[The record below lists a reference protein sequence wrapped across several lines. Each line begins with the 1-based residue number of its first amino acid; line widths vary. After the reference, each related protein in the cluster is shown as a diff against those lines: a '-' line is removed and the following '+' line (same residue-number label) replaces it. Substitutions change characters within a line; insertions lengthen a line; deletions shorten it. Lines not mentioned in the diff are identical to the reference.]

1 MRSKLQMIVL
11 VLLSTFFLNFELVLD
26 KAMADGFL
34 GDPLLL
40 KLVADQNEKNVLAIR
55 CWQGTVEE
63 TAKRRGIDGT
73 KIQSRRQIDFALDRQ
88 KDAWLWKTHWLEF
101 SSTQGNKLL
110 SSEPLNPDGGMIK
123 ENAYYVLFPYLP
135 SSKRKH
141 FVIRPLEEYSRNRGG
156 FSPMEF
162 LAADIGEIAYKRFGA
177 LYAQAMIG
185 GAKTWTASRVGD
197 IVKLSTRGE
206 ILNQYE
212 VDLSKGANV
221 VRYSADDGRLSEE
234 IVTEYETIDGLWLPT
249 RRVHK
254 QGRFDGT
261 ESFHLEYKMKTIGV
275 NHSMYELTISL
286 ESLGAVSG
294 DKMTDRRDG
303 SEHRFGQ

>member
-11 VLLSTFFLNFELVLD
+11 LLLSNFFLNCELVLNQ
-26 KAMADGFL
+26 ALADGFQ

-40 KLVADQNEKNVLAIR
+40 KLVADQNEKNILAIC

-73 KIQSRRQIDFALDRQ
+73 KIQSRRQIEFALDRQ
-88 KDAWLWKTHWLEF
+88 KDAWLWKIHWLEF
-101 SSTQGNKLL
+101 SSSNGTKLL
-110 SSEPLNPDGGMIK
+110 SSEPLNPERGMIK
-123 ENAYYVLFPYLP
+123 ENAYYVLFPYSP

-141 FVIRPLEEYSRNRGG
+141 FTIRPIEEYKRGRDE
-156 FSPMEF
+156 FTPMEF
-162 LAADIGEIAYKRFGA
+162 FAADIGEATYKRIGA

-185 GAKTWTASRVGD
+185 GAKSWTVSRVGD
-197 IVKLSTRGE
+197 IVHVSTRGE
-206 ILNQYE
+206 ILNHYE

-234 IVTEYETIDGLWLPT
+234 IVTEYEAIDGLWLPT

-261 ESFHLEYKMKTIGV
+261 ESFHLEYEMKTTGV
-275 NHSMYELTISL
+275 NHSMDESTISL
-286 ESLGAVSG
+286 ESLGAVAG
-294 DKMTDRRDG
+294 DKITDRRDG
-303 SEHRFGQ
+303 SERRFGQ